1 MTAVQDARAALGERL
16 RELRRDAGLTG
27 RQLAESLSW
36 PASKVSKLENG
47 RQQPTDAD
55 IRGWTEATGR
65 ADATEALLASLHT
78 LEEQHA
84 QWQRLLRRGLRAQQ
98 DTITARDARTRM
110 FRAFEPT
117 VIPGLLQ
124 TPDYARARFEQSVR
138 MHRLTDD
145 VDEAVRA
152 RMRRQEILYRADKRF
167 HLVLTEATLRY
178 SLCPT
183 EVMLGQLDRLIALA
197 ALPTVRLGVIGF
209 GTPCSVA
216 PLHGFWLFDDDSVA
230 VESYSAK
237 LTLAQP
243 QEIELYTWT
252 FDALAA
258 DASYGRAARAIITA
272 VIDDLAAAT
281 AADGD

>member
-1 MTAVQDARAALGERL
+1 MNAVQDARAALGDRL
-16 RELRRDAGLTG
+16 RDLRRHAGLTG
-27 RQLAESLSW
+27 RQLAEALSW

-55 IRGWTEATGR
+55 IRGWTEATDR

-84 QWQRLLRRGLRAQQ
+84 EWQRLLRRGLRAHQ
-98 DTITARDARTRM
+98 DTVIARDARTRM

-117 VIPGLLQ
+117 VVPGLLQ
-124 TPDYARARFEQSVR
+124 TPDYARARFEQGIAEFGVQ
-138 MHRLTDD
+138 D
-145 VDEAVRA
+145 VDEAVAA
-152 RMRRQEILYRADKRF
+152 RLRRQEMLYRADKRF

-178 SLCPT
+178 SLCPP

-216 PLHGFWLFDDDSVA
+216 PLHGFWLFDDDRVV
-230 VESYSAK
+230 VESYSAE

-243 QEIELYTWT
+243 QEIELYTRT

-258 DASYGRAARAIITA
+258 DASYGRPARAIITA
-272 VIDDLAAAT
+272 VIDDLAASMAS
-281 AADGD
+281 DGD

>member
-1 MTAVQDARAALGERL
+1 MNAVQDARAALGERL
-16 RELRRDAGLTG
+16 RELRRHAGLTG
-27 RQLAESLSW
+27 RQLAEALSW

-55 IRGWTEATGR
+55 IRGWTEATDR
-65 ADATEALLASLHT
+65 ADATEALLAALHT

-84 QWQRLLRRGLRAQQ
+84 EWQRLLRRGLRAHQ
-98 DTITARDARTRM
+98 DTIIARDARTRM

-117 VIPGLLQ
+117 VVPGLLQ
-124 TPDYARARFEQSVR
+124 TPDYARARFEQGIAEFGVQ
-138 MHRLTDD
+138 DI
-145 VDEAVRA
+145 DEAVAA
-152 RMRRQEILYRADKRF
+152 RLRRQEMLYRADKRF

-197 ALPTVRLGVIGF
+197 ALPTVQLGVLGF

-216 PLHGFWLFDDDSVA
+216 PLHGFWLFDDDRVV
-230 VESYSAK
+230 VETYSAE

-243 QEIELYTWT
+243 QEIELYTRT

-281 AADGD
+281 AAGGD